1 LTSVHCGARSS
12 AAAPTPDAIV
22 ERLVELAR
30 RSDEREQLG
39 RSSRR
44 RYEHL
49 DTQDAF
55 GERIIAVFQ
64 PVLEQAGVQTSTALG
79 G

>member
-1 LTSVHCGARSS
+1 MTSVHCGARSS
-12 AAAPTPDAIV
+12 AAAPTPDSIA
-22 ERLVELAR
+22 ERFVELAG

-39 RSSRR
+39 RSGRR

-55 GERIIAVFQ
+55 GEPIIAVFQ
-64 PVLEQAGVQTSTALG
+64 SVLEQAGVQTSTALG